1 MNIQALGT
9 VVAPTALHQTRIEL
23 HWLAQVIGAMG
34 DSFLERAP
42 DDSQSNCVWANNHSL
57 LVGRPIGGGV
67 QLGIDIDKAEL
78 VVLNT
83 ENSSSKSV
91 RSKTIKVRGKKLE
104 ELLSWAGESIGE
116 VAGVTLNTSP
126 KNRDYDMPAH
136 DIANGKPFAFE
147 HQEALKEMALW
158 FSNATMWL
166 GEVKELDARS
176 SDVRCWPHHFDIG
189 GIFML
194 EPDKPFEEARQMG
207 YGWSPG
213 DGSYDEPYFYITP
226 FPVPEKLPSLEF
238 GHWHKEGFTGAILTG
253 TEVAKSSVQSNVV
266 REFFKSTVMA
276 TLPLIAP

>member
-104 ELLSWAGESIGE
+104 ELLSWAGESIGC
-116 VAGVTLNTSP
+116 LLYTSP
-126 KNRDYDMPAH
+126 SPRD
-136 DIANGKPFAFE
+136 
-147 HQEALKEMALW
+147 
-158 FSNATMWL
+158 
-166 GEVKELDARS
+166 
-176 SDVRCWPHHFDIG
+176 
-189 GIFML
+189 
-194 EPDKPFEEARQMG
+194 
-207 YGWSPG
+207 
-213 DGSYDEPYFYITP
+213 
-226 FPVPEKLPSLEF
+226 
-238 GHWHKEGFTGAILTG
+238 
-253 TEVAKSSVQSNVV
+253 
-266 REFFKSTVMA
+266 A
-276 TLPLIAP
+276 TLSRMPSSA